1 LAKWRARRYNSP
13 ASILRDAL
21 FKRDNFR
28 LFMTTIRRP
37 LPLPAPRPAPTFS
50 GARRLLGTLILIGV
64 IAVIW
69 EGGKALAAANDYA
82 LTIGGASIPLTVFT
96 DEQLPHLGDIA
107 RAFAEPAGRNAPPLY
122 QFLAGQAL
130 FTLWEAVRGFA
141 IGGVIGFALAL
152 LFTYSTLMQR
162 GCLPFVVA
170 SQTVPVLAI
179 APMIVI
185 WMSRAD
191 ASEWAVPMIA
201 AFLTFFPVVIY
212 TLRGLTSVSATAVE
226 LMQTYAASRA
236 QVLFK
241 LRLPNALPHIFTALK
256 LSATASVVGAII
268 GELPSGSQDG
278 LGIAVLD
285 FARYYNQS
293 PPRLWA
299 TIAVA
304 GLLGIACFGAVALA
318 ERLIVRWKP
327 ETGE

>member
-1 LAKWRARRYNSP
+1 MA
-13 ASILRDAL
+13 
-21 FKRDNFR
+21 
-28 LFMTTIRRP
+28 TIQQS
-37 LPLPAPRPAPTFS
+37 LPAPSTTTPPNAA
-50 GARRLLGTLILIGV
+50 GVRRIAGTLILLLV
-64 IAVIW
+64 LALIW
-69 EGGKALAAANDYA
+69 EGGKAFAEANDYT
-82 LTIGGASIPLTVFT
+82 LNVLGTPISLMIFN

-107 RAFAEPAGRNAPPLY
+107 RAFGEPAGRNAPPLY

-141 IGGVIGFALAL
+141 LGGLIGFALAI
-152 LFTYSTLMQR
+152 LFTYSGLMQR

-170 SQTVPVLAI
+170 SQTVPILAI
-179 APMIVI
+179 APMIVV

-191 ASEWAVPMIA
+191 AKDWAVPVIA

-212 TLRGLTSVSATAVE
+212 TLRGLTSVTSTAVE
-226 LMQTYAASRA
+226 LMDTYAASRM

-268 GELPSGSQDG
+268 GELPSGSQSG

-299 TIAVA
+299 TIAAA
-304 GLLGIACFGAVALA
+304 GLLGIAFFGAVALA

-327 ETGE
+327 ENSE